1 MAPSL
6 SRGHAYN
13 CHVPDNSAKK
23 YPELAEVLPQA
34 RWAAGLTEE
43 EMARAVKGTVERRMP
58 AGGFICR
65 KGEPVECWMGVLEG
79 LVKMSSDWVTGKTAS
94 YTGIPVG
101 GWFGEGSLLKTETR
115 RYDVVA
121 LRDARVAC
129 MRRDTFLWL
138 LDHSIAF
145 NRFVMVQINERLGQ
159 FIGLLESERLLD
171 TDARV
176 ARCLTAM
183 FNPVLYPGQTSHLNI
198 SQEEIGYLAGV
209 SRQRVNRSLKI
220 LEDAGFLATEYGG
233 ISILDLDGLRRFGG

>member
-1 MAPSL
+1 MAGSL
-6 SRGHAYN
+6 CRAGAYN
-13 CHVPDNSAKK
+13 CHVADNPKINS
-23 YPELAEVLPQA
+23 PTLAEALRAA
-34 RWAAGLTEE
+34 RWSTGLSADEY
-43 EMARAVKGTVERRMP
+43 ARAEKGTVERKMP

-65 KGEPVECWMGVLEG
+65 KGEPVDCWLGVIDG
-79 LVKMSSDWVTGKTAS
+79 LAKMSSDWVTGKTAS
-94 YTGIPVG
+94 YTGIPAG

-115 RYDVVA
+115 RYDVIA
-121 LRDARVAC
+121 LRDTRVAC
-129 MRRDTFLWL
+129 MRRDTFVWL

-145 NRFVMVQINERLGQ
+145 NRFLMMQINERLGQ

-183 FNPVLYPGQTSHLNI
+183 FNPVLYPGQGPRLTI

-220 LEDAGFLATEYGG
+220 LEDAGFLTIEYGG
-233 ISILDLDGLRRFGG
+233 ITILDLDGLRRFGG